1 MKIKKYFV
9 IPLLAFLATSCQD
22 KEQANIQPATG
33 DEVKFGASLEQN
45 ATTRTI
51 YGEED
56 KVNNAFPI
64 YWVNGDKVLVYSPQ
78 CVPVTNAIYRVSAG
92 ENQNYATSLDKTG
105 ENGLQWGESLTADF
119 YSVYPAVNVG
129 DENPSG
135 AEIGSGNEVVLTMPT
150 QQDNGYVRSADGTLT
165 VQPDMRACFMVAQN
179 EGVESGNTVD
189 LKYIPLSTAVR
200 FTLQGPEPGKEPVG
214 INYVR
219 FYAPEGTNINGTF
232 KADFSSLDQNGL
244 PKLTAI
250 EGRNYVTFNVADEH
264 GTYLTLESGEEIELN
279 AFLLLERGTTITPS
293 WYIEVGTTVGRSFK
307 KYLDDDN
314 TDVTLVP
321 GKIHRLKGTLPPLT
335 PEAWDPANWM
345 ANLQRNVYLSEIS
358 IPGAWY
364 SMDEAYQPDANNIT
378 SLYQKG
384 IRAFHLD
391 TRWRASRPLLLGWKI
406 EDLGVVD
413 DDAHTIYRDGTG
425 AVSDEKYLSTDA
437 PTFESVLDQI
447 VSSDNLKEDEYMV
460 VICTFAQGSGNY
472 EYESGK
478 VWIHKISEICNQ
490 EKYNDKVIEA
500 SKLNANS
507 TVADV
512 LGRVIVIVNTYTKTP
527 VNDSKCFFM
536 DIPISQSS
544 DVFTSGNYYKV
555 PLKYNNQ
562 DASSGITIYGTHA
575 QRTNEDNDGS
585 ESNDEEGYIP
595 TLSQRKSMAGEI
607 LDESKANYDASGK
620 GKHDIWMYLGMGGYI
635 RRAIGGDDY
644 TTVRDEL
651 NKFIGDRIETMYSS
665 NSFYPIGIVLMN
677 DIASSNTSAG
687 YVLAQRILEMNNM
700 YRKAYDP
707 NRSPVD
713 GKPINGSEGNSVQS
727 VAPGYSSGMKDNG
740 TNAIGWTRVR

>member
-9 IPLLAFLATSCQD
+9 IPLLAFLASSCQD
-22 KEQANIQPATG
+22 EEQASIQPATG
-33 DEVKFGASLEQN
+33 DEVRFGASLEQN
-45 ATTRTI
+45 ATARTI
-51 YGEED
+51 YGPEA
-56 KVNNAFPI
+56 NNAFPI
-64 YWVNGDKVLVYSPQ
+64 YWVNGDRVLVYSPQ
-78 CVPVTNAIYRVSAG
+78 CVPVTNAIYQVSAG

-105 ENGLQWGESLTADF
+105 ENGLQWGDSPTADF

-129 DENPSG
+129 DQDPSG
-135 AEIGSGNEVVLTMPT
+135 AEIKDDKVVLTMPT
-150 QQDNGYVRSADGTLT
+150 QQDNGYVKNADGTLT
-165 VQPDMRACFMVAQN
+165 VQPDMRACFMVAHKN
-179 EGVESGNTVD
+179 ATSGNVVD
-189 LKYIPLSTAVR
+189 LQYTPLSTAVR
-200 FTLQGPEPGKEPVG
+200 FTLQGPQQGYDPIG

-219 FYAPEGTNINGTF
+219 LYAPEGTYINGTF
-232 KADFSSLDQNGL
+232 EADFSNLDSYGL
-244 PKLTAI
+244 PTLTAI
-250 EGRNYVTFNVADEH
+250 EGRHYVTFNVADVH
-264 GTYLTLESGEEIELN
+264 GTYLTLAPGENIELN
-279 AFLLLERGTTITPS
+279 AFLLLRGETTITS
-293 WYIEVGTTVGRSFK
+293 EWYIEVGTSYGQSFIK
-307 KYLDDDN
+307 NLDDADAN
-314 TDVTLVP
+314 TTLVP

-364 SMDEAYQPDANNIT
+364 SMHEAYQPETNNIS

-391 TRWRASRPLLLGWKI
+391 TRWRGEKTIFGTLSGDPI
-406 EDLGVVD
+406 DLGVVD
-413 DDAHTIYRDGTG
+413 TDNHTFYEHGVGLKGD
-425 AVSDEKYLSTDA
+425 KYLSTEA
-437 PTFESVLDQI
+437 PTFESVLDEI
-447 VSSDNLKEDEYMV
+447 VLPSNLKKDEYMV

-512 LGRVIVIVNTYTKTP
+512 LGRVIVIVNTYTETP

-536 DIPISQSS
+536 DIPISQSA

-562 DASSGITIYGTHA
+562 KASNITVYGTHA
-575 QRTNEDNDGS
+575 QRTNEDSNGSDDNNEDG
-585 ESNDEEGYIP
+585 YVP

-635 RRAIGGDDY
+635 RRATGGDDY
-644 TTVRDEL
+644 TTVKDEL
-651 NKFIGDRIETMYSS
+651 NEFIGDRIEAMYSS

-687 YVLAQRILEMNNM
+687 YGLAQRILEMNNM

-713 GKPINGSEGNSVQS
+713 GKPIDGSEGNNVQS
-727 VAPGYSSGMKDNG
+727 AAPGYSSGMKDNG